1 MVIDLNAD
9 VGEGCGQ
16 DEALLEL
23 VSSANI
29 ACGWHAGSADIMRR
43 TVRSALAHGVAIG
56 AHPSFPDREGF
67 GRREMRLPADPMYA
81 AMLYQIGA
89 LSAIARAESACLSH
103 VKPHGALYNQAAC
116 DKHLADTLVAAI
128 RDVDPCLRVVGL
140 ASGELIAAARRAGL
154 SAIEEVFADRR
165 YNADGT
171 LVKRERPGALI
182 TDAEA
187 AVAQTLAIVTSGEV
201 TALDGRVVPMRA
213 DTVCLHGD
221 SVHALVLAQRIRQA
235 LQQAGIVI
243 SGPPSRTARP

>member
-9 VGEGCGQ
+9 LGEGWGQ

-43 TVRSALAHGVAIG
+43 TVRSALARGVAVG

-67 GRREMRLPADPMYA
+67 GRRELRLPADSIYA
-81 AMLYQIGA
+81 GMLYQIGA
-89 LSAIARAESACLSH
+89 LAAIAGAEGACLSH
-103 VKPHGALYNQAAC
+103 VKPHGALYNQAAR

-128 RDVDPCLRVVGL
+128 RDFDPCLCVVGL
-140 ASGELIAAARRAGL
+140 AGSELITAARRAGL
-154 SAIEEVFADRR
+154 TAIEEVFADRR

-171 LVKRERPGALI
+171 LVKRDRPGALI
-182 TDAEA
+182 ADVEA
-187 AVAQTLAIVTSGEV
+187 AVAQTLAMVKTGQV
-201 TALDGRVVPMRA
+201 TALDGSVVPLRG

-221 SVHALVLAQRIRQA
+221 STHAVALAQRIRQA
-235 LQQAGIVI
+235 LEQAGLVI
-243 SGPPSRTARP
+243 HAPPFRNARP

>member
-9 VGEGCGQ
+9 LGEGCGQ

-43 TVRSALAHGVAIG
+43 TVRSALARGIAVG

-81 AMLYQIGA
+81 GMAYQIGA
-89 LSAIARAESACLSH
+89 LAAIARAEGACLSH
-103 VKPHGALYNQAAC
+103 VKPHGALYNQAAR

-128 RDVDPCLRVVGL
+128 RDVDSSLRVVGL
-140 ASGELIAAARRAGL
+140 AGSELIAAARRAGL
-154 SAIEEVFADRR
+154 TAIAEVFADRR
-165 YNADGT
+165 YNPDST
-171 LVKRERPGALI
+171 LVKRDRPGALI
-182 TDAEA
+182 TDAET
-187 AVAQTLAIVTSGEV
+187 AVAQTLAIVKTGHV
-201 TALDGRVVPMRA
+201 TAIDGSVVPLRG

-221 SVHALVLAQRIRQA
+221 SIHAVALAQRIRQS

-243 SGPPSRTARP
+243 RAPSF